1 MTVSITLGWPA
12 KALSPNARGHWATLA
27 KARKAAR
34 HEGFFAALATHADM
48 MRGSKGA
55 LVQVTFTPP
64 SRHHRDTDNMVASI
78 KSHLDGIADAI
89 GIDDSKWTWAAPVI
103 AEPCKPGHVVVT
115 LTRIERAAA

>member
-1 MTVSITLGWPA
+1 MITISLPWPA

-34 HEGFFAALATHADM
+34 HEGFFAALAAKADAL
-48 MRGSKGA
+48 RGCPG
-55 LVQVTFTPP
+55 VVIQITFYPP
-64 SRHHRDTDNMVASI
+64 NRHRADTDNRVSSL
-78 KSHLDGIADAI
+78 KSYLDGIADAI

-103 AEPCKPGHVVVT
+103 AKPCKPGHVVVT